1 LSPATFNFRPLAYV
15 ALSEVG
21 LDRGVVW
28 VEGKGCMSTVEIRP
42 LKKSDRAWVKE
53 LISDHWGAEFV
64 VTRGRIH
71 VVPKLPGFVAVKDG
85 DRVGLVTYHKEGEE
99 CELVTLD
106 SLAEGIGVGSALVD
120 AVKRAATAGRCT
132 RLWLITTND
141 NLHAIRFYQKRDFD
155 LVAVHRYAV
164 RRSRKIKPQIPK
176 YGIDGIPL
184 QDEIE
189 MELLL

>member
-1 LSPATFNFRPLAYV
+1 
-15 ALSEVG
+15 
-21 LDRGVVW
+21 
-28 VEGKGCMSTVEIRP
+28 MSAFEIRH
-42 LKKSDRAWVKE
+42 LRKSDRAWVKE
-53 LISDHWGAEFV
+53 LVSDHWGAEFV
-64 VTRGRIH
+64 VTRGKVH
-71 VVPKLPGFVAVKDG
+71 VVPKLPGFVAERAG
-85 DRVGLVTYHKEGEE
+85 DRIGLLTYHTEGEE
-99 CELVTLD
+99 CEIVTLD
-106 SLAEGIGVGSALVD
+106 SVVEGIGVGSALVD
-120 AVKRAATAGRCT
+120 AVRRAATVARCT

>member
-1 LSPATFNFRPLAYV
+1 
-15 ALSEVG
+15 VG
-21 LDRGVVW
+21 LLTYYI
-28 VEGKGCMSTVEIRP
+28 EG
-42 LKKSDRAWVKE
+42 D
-53 LISDHWGAEFV
+53 
-64 VTRGRIH
+64 
-71 VVPKLPGFVAVKDG
+71 
-85 DRVGLVTYHKEGEE
+85 E
-99 CELVTLD
+99 CEIVTLD

-120 AVKRAATAGRCT
+120 AAKKAATTARCA